1 MATGEQV
8 QDLEPLPGLVVLR
21 QGSLQREGSAL

>member
-1 MATGEQV
+1 MAAGEQV

-21 QGSLQREGSAL
+21 QGSLERQGRAL